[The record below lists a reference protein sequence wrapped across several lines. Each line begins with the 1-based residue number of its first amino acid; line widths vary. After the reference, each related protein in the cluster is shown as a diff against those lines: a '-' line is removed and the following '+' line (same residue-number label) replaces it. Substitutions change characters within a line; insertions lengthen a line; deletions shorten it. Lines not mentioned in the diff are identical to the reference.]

1 VKFVHAARDL
11 SRLTNISK
19 VLIRHGFGEI
29 VARLGQR
36 RFLSGRPPAADRSGG
51 GHDTEPPPSSPD
63 AALAS
68 IATAE
73 EVANGKAAKQQLSTA
88 VRIRMVLEDLGPSFV
103 KLGQIMSTRP
113 DVVPAD
119 VIGELKKL
127 QDSVPP
133 IEFDEIQTQVE
144 RSLSAPLEDLFESF
158 DRVPLAAGSIAQV
171 HRARLRHDGQVR
183 DVVVKVQRPG
193 IAKTIA
199 SDVDILHTFAALL
212 ERTVPES
219 RTFQPVGLVQQFD
232 RAITNE
238 LDFSL
243 EAENAGIFAQNFQAV
258 PYVTFPRVFEEAT
271 AKQVLT
277 LEFLPGEK
285 VYEAVAAGHSGKK
298 LARIALE
305 VMVKQIFEDGFFHA
319 DPHPGNAII
328 LGPPDNPVLGLID
341 LGMVGR
347 LSPRI
352 RDLTTDMMISAF
364 RRDYDGIADAIY
376 AIGNPSHKIDRVAF
390 RQEVGLRAEKYLGR
404 PMDQIQLSGLVRDVV
419 QGATNFGLKIPT
431 DFTLVA
437 KALMTLEG
445 VGKDLAPDLE
455 LFAEAKPHFIALLKK
470 RYSPERLTMDLLRR
484 LERLGDAT
492 DSLPLQ
498 VQEVME
504 DLRLG
509 RLAIQTVDP
518 STNQA
523 ADLLGR
529 RIFVG
534 MVNSAMLIAG
544 AWLISTNYVVVGMFF
559 LLVCVTWLAVYALA
573 EIYRAIRNR
582 WFAGKRTP
590 RALR

>member
-1 VKFVHAARDL
+1 MKFVHAARDL
-11 SRLTNISK
+11 SRLTIISR

-29 VARLGQR
+29 VARLGLR
-36 RFLSGRPPAADRSGG
+36 RLRSSRPPPAERRGEG
-51 GHDTEPPPSSPD
+51 DTDPPPSSPD
-63 AALAS
+63 TALTS
-68 IATAE
+68 IATVE
-73 EVANGKAAKQQLSTA
+73 DLENGKLAKQERSTA
-88 VRIRMVLEDLGPSFV
+88 VRLRMVLEDLGPSFV

-119 VIGELKKL
+119 VITELRKL

-133 IEFDEIQTQVE
+133 VDFEEIQSQVE
-144 RSLSAPLEDLFESF
+144 RSLSAPLDDVFESF
-158 DRVPLAAGSIAQV
+158 ERQPLAAGSIAQV
-171 HRARLRHDGQVR
+171 HRARLRHDGQVH

-199 SDVDILHTFAALL
+199 SDVDLLHTFAALL
-212 ERTVPES
+212 ERAVPES

-243 EAENAGIFAQNFQAV
+243 EAENAAIFTQNFQGV
-258 PYVTFPRVFEEAT
+258 PHVTFPRVYEEAT

-285 VYEAVAAGHSGKK
+285 VYDAVHAGHSGKK

-305 VMVKQIFEDGFFHA
+305 VVVKQIFEDGFFHA

-328 LGPPDNPVLGLID
+328 LGPPEHPILGLID

-455 LFAEAKPHFIALLKK
+455 LFEEAKPHFIDLLKK
-470 RYSPERLTMDLLRR
+470 RYSPERLAMDLLRR

-492 DSLPLQ
+492 DSLPGQ

-518 STNQA
+518 SLKGA
-523 ADLLGR
+523 ADLLGK

-544 AWLISTNYVVVGMFF
+544 AWLISSQFVVVGMFF
-559 LLVCVTWLAVYALA
+559 LLLCVTWLATFALS

-582 WFAGKRTP
+582 WFAGKRAP
-590 RALR
+590 PAVR